1 MHFSRLNL
9 TSCIFGAMFLGAC
22 TLDDLIGDPN
32 HGTSGMTL
40 DEKVVLGLKTALKV
54 GIDSSAH
61 VASQLNGYL
70 THKVIK
76 ILLPAEA
83 DSALKAAEK
92 LAAMVTPFASGLQG
106 MQGIVDLT
114 LGLDKSSFTNNLT
127 ASNSLLKDITGLK
140 GIGDSV
146 VLYMNRAAEY
156 AAPRSAPIF
165 KDAIF
170 SMSIADGLTLLNSRD
185 SSAATGYLNGKTFN
199 PLILAYS
206 PLVDSTLT
214 LVPLTKYWA
223 DFRILYNSCLTR
235 YNSMLAFQAA
245 WNGNVV
251 VSSVTAL
258 QVTALKPISYKPI
271 ETASL
276 GAWTTDRAL
285 TGLFYL
291 VGEEE
296 KDIRRDPFGYVKAL
310 SKDLA
315 DILGEVFGEIMK
327 MQK

>member
-1 MHFSRLNL
+1 ML
-9 TSCIFGAMFLGAC
+9 FGSC
-22 TLDDLIGDPN
+22 TLDDLIGNPN
-32 HGTSGMTL
+32 HGISSMTL

-54 GIDSSAH
+54 GIDSSAA
-61 VASQLNGYL
+61 VASKLNGYL
-70 THKVIK
+70 AHKVIK
-76 ILLPAEA
+76 ILLPPEA
-83 DSALKAAEK
+83 DSALQVAEK

-127 ASNSLLKDITGLK
+127 ASNSLLKDIIGLK
-140 GIGDSV
+140 GISDSV

-170 SMSIADGLTLLNSRD
+170 GISIADGLTLLNSRD

-199 PLILAYS
+199 PLILAYT

-214 LVPLTKYWA
+214 LVPLTKYWS
-223 DFRILYNSCLTR
+223 DFRSLYNSCLTR
-235 YNSMLAFQAA
+235 YNSMLAFQGA

-251 VSSVTAL
+251 VSSITAL
-258 QVTALKPISYKPI
+258 QVKALKPISYEPI
-271 ETASL
+271 ETVSL
-276 GAWTTDRAL
+276 GAWTTDHAL

-296 KDIRRDPFGYVKAL
+296 KDIRRDPFGYIKGL

-315 DILGEVFGEIMK
+315 DILGEVFGKIMK
-327 MQK
+327 MQE